1 MVLTIVN
8 YFLDYLGY
16 QLEPLPSSTSSSNH
30 EDQKRKVQVELGQRK
45 KRRSSVDA
53 RSRESSGEARSSKWN
68 LWEPNINFV
77 GKDIVLVKESNDASQ
92 ELEENNPEKII
103 SLSDSFQQSLSLDV
117 APSASHEQIA
127 TIDSGDEDIKQDVI
141 LVSEV
146 HYSTKDVAAEDD
158 TRAATPEVTVDA
170 VEDEDK
176 TSPLTDRTNTSS
188 DALVSEVHYS
198 TTQHRTPTK
207 EFIKLKEH
215 ETEEV
220 DCKAS
225 EVEKSKEL
233 PGAESLKLNK
243 ASDDQD
249 PGASSQNKKQGKENS
264 RSYKGQGNNRNKNR
278 SSGSKA
284 KNKRKGF

>member
-16 QLEPLPSSTSSSNH
+16 QLEPLPSSTSSSH

-68 LWEPNINFV
+68 LWEPNINFA

-103 SLSDSFQQSLSLDV
+103 SLSDSFQQSLSLD
-117 APSASHEQIA
+117 APSASPEQIT

-146 HYSTKDVAAEDD
+146 HYSTKDVTAEDD
-158 TRAATPEVTVDA
+158 TRAATPEVAVEA

-188 DALVSEVHYS
+188 DALVSEVHYT

-207 EFIKLKEH
+207 ECFIKKH
-215 ETEEV
+215 ETEVEEI

-225 EVEKSKEL
+225 EVEKSKEM